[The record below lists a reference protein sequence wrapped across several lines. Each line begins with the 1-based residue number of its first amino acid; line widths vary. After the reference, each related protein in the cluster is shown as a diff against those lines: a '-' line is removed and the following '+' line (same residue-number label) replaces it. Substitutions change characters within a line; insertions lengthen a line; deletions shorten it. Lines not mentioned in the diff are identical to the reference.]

1 MDIRRREAELFLLR
15 YDGEETE
22 AIKHLR
28 YVSEQLDEAMEDV
41 EAWEMNDA
49 NVADELD
56 GMRSRLE
63 SAEAREAAMESKVA
77 ALKNAAKELLNSALA
92 EGEANGTLGI
102 SAAALIKYRE
112 AMK

>member
-22 AIKHLR
+22 AISHLR
-28 YVSEQLDEAMEDV
+28 HVSEKLDEAMED
-41 EAWEMNDA
+41 
-49 NVADELD
+49 
-56 GMRSRLE
+56 
-63 SAEAREAAMESKVA
+63 VA
-77 ALKNAAKELLNSALA
+77 ALKNAAKDLLNSALA
-92 EGEANGTLGI
+92 EGESNGTLGI